1 MPAIL
6 PESLSAYHPQIGLAL
21 LIVLFV
27 GFLLERLPPVVLA
40 AAGGLIMMVLGFLST
55 DELLGVFANP
65 APITIAA
72 MFILSGALLRTGTLE
87 EVSGWIIRRTRKKPR
102 VGVAEIGAGTVL
114 ASAIMNN
121 TPVVLVMIPIVK
133 RLAKALGVA
142 ATRLLIPLSYLSI
155 LGGTLTLI
163 GTSTNLLVDG
173 VARENGLEPFG
184 MFEITQ
190 VGLVAAG
197 AGVAFLVLL
206 GPKVLPDRPSR
217 AVDDEAESDVYL
229 SHLVLNGESQ
239 MIGQAIGRTKLFRR
253 PGLRV
258 LGIRRGGQI
267 VRSDIASHVLGEG
280 DQLVVSASPT
290 ELASLAEAF
299 DFRTGL
305 TGVGGGVATAGPGRP
320 ADLSL
325 VEAIVSSSHP
335 IIGRRLADIPM
346 LSKLKVRVL
355 GLSRPRHVAGP
366 ELAEVRVRAGDRL
379 LIAAGMDAAQA
390 LQSNVMLGTV
400 SEAPARAFRRARAP
414 IAIATLAGVVLLAAV
429 FDMPIQALA
438 LLGAGVVLLTRCLEP
453 EEAWSAIDG
462 NTLVL
467 IFGMLAF
474 GKGLE
479 NAGTVELLVAS
490 AQPFFASA
498 SPLIMLIAIYALTS
512 LLTESVTNNAVAV
525 ILTPIAI
532 GLAQATGAD
541 VRAMVVA
548 VMFGASASFAT
559 PIGYQTNTLVYGA
572 ANYRFADFLKIGLPM
587 NVVVGIATCFA
598 IDLYFGS

>member
-1 MPAIL
+1 MPALL
-6 PESLSAYHPQIGLAL
+6 PESFAVYHPQIGFAL
-21 LIVLFV
+21 LIILFI
-27 GFLLERLPPVVLA
+27 GFMLERLPPVVLA
-40 AAGGLIMMVLGFLST
+40 TVGGLGMFLLGFIST
-55 DELLGVFANP
+55 DELLGVFSNP

-72 MFILSGALLRTGTLE
+72 MFVLSGALLRTGTLE
-87 EVSGWIIRRTRKKPR
+87 EISGWIIRRTRRKPR
-102 VGVAEIGAGTVL
+102 LALAEIGFGTL
-114 ASAIMNN
+114 AASAFMNN

-133 RLAKALGVA
+133 RLAKALGIA
-142 ATRLLIPLSYLSI
+142 ATRLLIPLSYISI

-173 VARENGLEPFG
+173 VAREQGLEPFS
-184 MFEITQ
+184 MFEITG
-190 VGLVAAG
+190 VGLAAASAG
-197 AGVAFLVLL
+197 AIFLVLL
-206 GPKVLPDRPSR
+206 GTRLLPDRPPR
-217 AVDDEAESDVYL
+217 ALDEDDTESDAYL
-229 SHLVLNGESQ
+229 SHLTVLQDSPLV
-239 MIGQAIGRTKLFRR
+239 GQKLGSIALSRR
-253 PGLRV
+253 PGVRI
-258 LGIRRGGQI
+258 LGVKRGGTI
-267 VRSDIASHVLGEG
+267 ARSALDRHELAAG
-280 DQLVVSASPT
+280 DQLVVGASPA

-305 TGVGGGVATAGPGRP
+305 TGVGGGVSTAGPDRP
-320 ADLSL
+320 RDLSL
-325 VEAIVSSSHP
+325 VEAVISTSHP

-355 GLSRPRHVAGP
+355 GLSRPRHLAGP

-379 LIAAGMDAAQA
+379 LIAAGTDAALA
-390 LQSNVMLGTV
+390 LNGNVGLGTV
-400 SEAPARAFRRARAP
+400 SQAPTRAFRRGRAP
-414 IAIATLAGVVLLAAV
+414 IAIATLVGVVVLAAA

-438 LLGAGVVLLTRCLEP
+438 LLGAGFVLLTRCLEP

-479 NAGTVELLVAS
+479 NAGTVELVVGW

-498 SPLIMLIAIYALTS
+498 SPLLMLLAIYALTS

-525 ILTPIAI
+525 IMTPIAI
-532 GLAQATGAD
+532 ALAQATGAD
-541 VRAMVVA
+541 VREMVVA

-572 ANYRFADFLKIGLPM
+572 ANYRFADFLRIGLPM
-587 NVVVGIATCFA
+587 NIVVGVATCLA
-598 IDLYFGS
+598 IDIFFG

>member
-1 MPAIL
+1 MPAVL
-6 PESLSAYHPQIGLAL
+6 PDSLDVYDPQIGLVL
-21 LIVLFV
+21 LAILFV

-40 AAGGLIMMVLGFLST
+40 SVGGLAMYLLGFLST
-55 DELLGVFANP
+55 DELLGVFSNP

-72 MFILSGALLRTGTLE
+72 MFVLSGALLRTGTLE
-87 EVSGWIIRRTRKKPR
+87 EISGWIIRRTRRKPR
-102 VGVAEIGAGTVL
+102 LAVAEIGLGTVA
-114 ASAIMNN
+114 ASAFMNN

-133 RLAKALGVA
+133 RLAKALGIA

-173 VARENGLEPFG
+173 VAREQGLAPFG
-184 MFEITQ
+184 IFEITG
-190 VGLVAAG
+190 VGLVAATAG
-197 AGVAFLVLL
+197 ALFLALI
-206 GPKVLPDRPSR
+206 GPRLLPDRPPR
-217 AVDDEAESDVYL
+217 ALDEDETESDFYL
-229 SHLVLNGESQ
+229 SHLTVMQDSPL
-239 MIGQAIGRTKLFRR
+239 IGQLLGAIALARR
-253 PGLRV
+253 PGVRIIGV
-258 LGIRRGGQI
+258 RRGATITRNGI
-267 VRSDIASHVLGEG
+267 ETHRLAAG
-280 DQLVVSASPT
+280 DQLIVGASPA

-305 TGVGGGVATAGPGRP
+305 TGVGGGVATAGMDRP
-320 ADLSL
+320 RDLSL
-325 VEAIVSSSHP
+325 VEAVVSSSHP

-355 GLSRPRHVAGP
+355 GLSRPRHLAGP

-379 LIAAGMDAAQA
+379 LIAAGTDAAQA
-390 LQSNVMLGTV
+390 LNGNVGLGTV
-400 SEAPARAFRRARAP
+400 NKAPTRAFRRQHAP
-414 IAIATLAGVVLLAAV
+414 VAIGTLVGVVVLASLLNL
-429 FDMPIQALA
+429 PIQALA
-438 LLGAGVVLLTRCLEP
+438 LLGAGFVLLTRCLEP

-479 NAGTVELLVAS
+479 NAGTVELIVEW
-490 AQPFFASA
+490 AQPFFATA
-498 SPLIMLIAIYALTS
+498 TPLLMLLSIYALTS

-541 VRAMVVA
+541 VREMVVA

-587 NVVVGIATCFA
+587 NIVVGVATCIA
-598 IDLYFGS
+598 IDSFFG